1 MMSKGRIALGAL
13 SVVGV
18 IGGMFLDYKEGEQ
31 AKEEQRQQAYKAGC
45 DVAREFYEKKG
56 NPNAKRKKS
65 S

>member
-1 MMSKGRIALGAL
+1 MMSKGRIALGVL

-18 IGGMFLDYKEGEQ
+18 VGGMFLDYKEGEE

-56 NPNAKRKKS
+56 NPNKKRKS